1 VDCSVVVCT
10 RNRAPQ
16 LAETLT
22 SFTKLNIPT
31 GTTWEV
37 VVVDNGCTDSTA
49 EVIHSFESTLPLR
62 RVYQPEPGISKA
74 RNAGVDAAQGKYLI
88 WADDDVHVQPNW
100 LAAFLEAFK
109 RWPEAVVFGGKIT
122 PVLVAPTP
130 TWVLDDYDD
139 LKMMFAVRDFGPD
152 PVPLSVLNDRIPYGA
167 CYALRAAEQRQF
179 RYDTALG
186 RAPGQNRAGE
196 ETAVIEAILKANY
209 SGWWVPDAEVKHI
222 IPTSR
227 QTLE

>member
-10 RNRAPQ
+10 SNRAPQ

-88 WADDDVHVQPNW
+88 WTDDDVHVQPNW

-109 RWPEAVVFGGKIT
+109 RWPEAVGKIT

-152 PVPLSVLNDRIPYGA
+152 PVPLSVLNDRIPCPSGSRAAAISLRYGA
-167 CYALRAAEQRQF
+167 WASARTEQ
-179 RYDTALG
+179 
-186 RAPGQNRAGE
+186 
-196 ETAVIEAILKANY
+196 
-209 SGWWVPDAEVKHI
+209 GW
-222 IPTSR
+222 
-227 QTLE
+227 